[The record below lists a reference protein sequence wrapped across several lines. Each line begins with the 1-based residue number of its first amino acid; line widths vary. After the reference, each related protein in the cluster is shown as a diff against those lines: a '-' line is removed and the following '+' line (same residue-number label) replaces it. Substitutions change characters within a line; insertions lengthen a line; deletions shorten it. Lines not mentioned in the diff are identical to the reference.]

1 MAGRKKGLFGKL
13 FLALAVRFPNL
24 QGYLLYLYQHPGV
37 SETVNMDHIKRHYYI
52 THTEINPT
60 GSVPMGPDL
69 DLTLP
74 HRREK
79 LV

>member
-1 MAGRKKGLFGKL
+1 
-13 FLALAVRFPNL
+13 
-24 QGYLLYLYQHPGV
+24 
-37 SETVNMDHIKRHYYI
+37 MDHIKRHYYI

-60 GSVPMGPDL
+60 GIVPMGPDL